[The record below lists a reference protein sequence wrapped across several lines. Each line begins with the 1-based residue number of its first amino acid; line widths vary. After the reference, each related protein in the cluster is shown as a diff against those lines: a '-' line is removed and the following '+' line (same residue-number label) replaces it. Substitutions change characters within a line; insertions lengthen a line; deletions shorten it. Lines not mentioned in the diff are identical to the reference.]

1 MSGDEP
7 IGRGQ
12 YTYGIQVL
20 GSHGH
25 HARTAPEPRHRR
37 RVLLADDLRDRP
49 CMKIN
54 ASHDDVDR
62 AAYYR
67 TRSQL
72 GTFHLY
78 FGSQWWI
85 QYSIRW
91 HHDAPDDL
99 PLLRVPL
106 QADRHGRARGSANM
120 RETMWLRFSVVRTP
134 SAAYRA
140 ASDRA
145 LAYSSTMVCTASQ

>member
-1 MSGDEP
+1 MDP
-7 IGRGQ
+7 TDTILGQ
-12 YTYGIQVL
+12 HQ
-20 GSHGH
+20 SHG
-25 HARTAPEPRHRR
+25 TAGGFSW
-37 RVLLADDLRDRP
+37 ADDLRDRP

-78 FGSQWWI
+78 FVGSQWWI

-120 RETMWLRFSVVRTP
+120 RETMWLRFP
-134 SAAYRA
+134 
-140 ASDRA
+140 
-145 LAYSSTMVCTASQ
+145 